1 MFRSPLPNP
10 QVWIGST
17 IGLLQTYESFAGGGW
32 WHDQNILLAT
42 GDGADVE
49 ETRAWEGWWN
59 DKVVELVEL
68 SMKQKD
74 ALTVLL
80 TGRGEANFTDIVK
93 RIVASKK
100 LEFDLICLKPEVGPN
115 GQQFST
121 TISFKQSFF
130 EDLIVTYAQADE
142 IRVYDDRIK
151 QYVP

>member
-1 MFRSPLPNP
+1 M
-10 QVWIGST
+10 
-17 IGLLQTYESFAGGGW
+17 
-32 WHDQNILLAT
+32 
-42 GDGADVE
+42 E

-121 TISFKQSFF
+121 TLSFKQSFF
-130 EDLIVTYAQADE
+130 EDLIVTYHESDE

-151 QYVP
+151 QYVF